1 MASRRKEYQEDA
13 KLRVFQIINEN
24 PQMTTRKIAQK
35 VGISNGS
42 AYYMLTS
49 LIDMGFVKLSN
60 FKDNSR
66 KIKYSYL
73 LTPKGIREKS
83 LITSKFLV
91 RKKQEFEA
99 LKEEINSLEKVFGD
113 VFESER
119 EDVQFNTICKDEI
132 K

>member
-1 MASRRKEYQEDA
+1 M
-13 KLRVFQIINEN
+13 QIINQNSEL
-24 PQMTTRKIAQK
+24 TTREIAQK

-60 FKDNSR
+60 FKKNSK

-83 LITSKFLV
+83 LVTSKFLV
-91 RKKQEFEA
+91 RKK
-99 LKEEINSLEKVFGD
+99 KEYELLEK
-113 VFESER
+113 EIAELER
-119 EDVQFNTICKDEI
+119 DLS
-132 K
+132 